1 MKYLW
6 PFLMCMLVSM
16 LVTPIFRWL
25 ANRLNIVDKPDKNG
39 RKQHGR
45 VVAYLG
51 GLAIGIAFTAGVLL
65 FAGQVDKMTVLMI
78 GLVWVIILGVLD
90 DILKL
95 AAWQK
100 LVGQVLVGLILIF
113 GGIGIETIPLPMDQT
128 IDLLMW
134 NVDID
139 LGFWQGT
146 ISILQSIFTMGWT
159 LLLLNALNFLDGV
172 DGLASGVSL
181 IAFLMIFLLS
191 LTDYVNQPA
200 IAMLAVIMIGA
211 IVGFLPYNLP
221 RATIFLGDSGSMM
234 LGYMLA
240 VLAILSGSK
249 IATLVLVLG
258 LGLIDSMAVVFD
270 RVRQGKRIWQADR
283 AHLHY
288 KLIDA
293 GWSDWWVI
301 LMYFLISIVFGLVA
315 VLVPSSLGKLIAWL
329 ILLGYF
335 LFVLFMGV
343 RGYVNRSGKK

>member
-1 MKYLW
+1 
-6 PFLMCMLVSM
+6 MLVS
-16 LVTPIFRWL
+16 LVVTPIFRWL
-25 ANRLNIVDKPDKNG
+25 ANRFNIVDKPDKNG

-51 GLAIGIAFTAGVLL
+51 GLAIGVAFAIGVGW
-65 FAGQVDKMTVLMI
+65 FSGQIDKLTVLMV
-78 GLVWVIILGVLD
+78 GLAWVMILGVMD
-90 DILKL
+90 DILKM

-100 LVGQVLVGLILIF
+100 FVGQVLVGLILIA
-113 GGIGIETIPLPMDQT
+113 GGVGIETIPLPMDQT
-128 IDLLMW
+128 IDLLVW

-146 ISILQSIFTMGWT
+146 ISLLQSVFTMGWT

-191 LTDYVNQPA
+191 LADYVNQPD
-200 IAMLAVIMIGA
+200 IALLAVMMVGA

-258 LGLIDSMAVVFD
+258 LGLIDSLAVVFD
-270 RVRQGKRIWQADR
+270 RIKQGKRIWQADR
-283 AHLHY
+283 GHLHY

-301 LMYFLISIVFGLVA
+301 LMYFGISVVFGLVA
-315 VLVPSSLGKLIAWL
+315 VFVPSSLVKLIAWL

-335 LFVLFMGV
+335 VFVLFMGV
-343 RGYVNRSGKK
+343 RLYINKNKK